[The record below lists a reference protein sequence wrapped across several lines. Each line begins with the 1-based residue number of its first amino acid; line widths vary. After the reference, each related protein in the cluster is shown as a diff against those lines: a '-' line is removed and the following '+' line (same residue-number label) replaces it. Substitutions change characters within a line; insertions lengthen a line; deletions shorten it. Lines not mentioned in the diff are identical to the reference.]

1 MSSDPVLNTRSI
13 RLNGDINVGGGQFG
27 LVTRT
32 VDTSVGTINQTVGP
46 RYSDYY
52 QHYIVSTSVDGDFI
66 LASIGSSVSV
76 GYTCCIQCP
85 ADVLLTGDLTVRAI
99 DNSIVAVMHQ
109 GDKVFLTAAASTST
123 WRVAYAVPEGRDNWL
138 LVYTGKYPE
147 VRLLPIQK
155 EFYYNANFEYG
166 IKSIASFD
174 SNEPANFINNT
185 GDPTGLTNLNRIV
198 FEGST
203 NTRTNLLPAGDNVLH
218 SFLSCNSCIY
228 TPNGPSTSSGIAC
241 TSSSFEQ
248 LGSSVNLWQIGC
260 DACNIDNSLGVI
272 PIKNSGILSSTTSN
286 INGNLMGNIDSSCVI
301 ACDNCTI
308 EAFNT
313 TNCTQSAAIAS
324 ADGTVASSLLSSMGS
339 SSNCNVTTSVSAD
352 VSSSSACNMVGS
364 QLSTIADSSSSLII
378 QNILSSVIASDNVTL
393 QGNNVFTFNAN
404 PTVGYDNDHAGITVL
419 SSHALSTISSV
430 NDIRYCV
437 IGGYNG
443 VTWSIDSKTG
453 IHYGSAFNSTQP
465 LPGLAEMYEN
475 LVIGEIPY
483 GRLLQVGDGKVRLAN
498 NGEVGYMISRPYETA
513 AFVCGNTSE
522 WPDKYITDVFGK
534 PILDGDG
541 NRQLNPAYDPSQ
553 VYVPRSSRRDQW
565 TTCERTGLVVVEYV
579 DRLEVGDYLVS
590 SDEGIAKRTD
600 RVTNIR
606 VIEVIDGKFVKVD
619 LSNQSEYTYLD
630 FVATSSTLP
639 KYNVNDMITT
649 GNNVIFSRNKFFYMT
664 MSFVFDR
671 VTDINVYLDGPVV
684 YYYDVS
690 SVKNNGQIKYVC
702 QFEGE
707 VVAGDYKL
715 TVTGYD
721 GDASFVIRV

>member
-1 MSSDPVLNTRSI
+1 
-13 RLNGDINVGGGQFG
+13 
-27 LVTRT
+27 
-32 VDTSVGTINQTVGP
+32 
-46 RYSDYY
+46 
-52 QHYIVSTSVDGDFI
+52 
-66 LASIGSSVSV
+66 
-76 GYTCCIQCP
+76 
-85 ADVLLTGDLTVRAI
+85 
-99 DNSIVAVMHQ
+99 
-109 GDKVFLTAAASTST
+109 
-123 WRVAYAVPEGRDNWL
+123 
-138 LVYTGKYPE
+138 
-147 VRLLPIQK
+147 
-155 EFYYNANFEYG
+155 
-166 IKSIASFD
+166 
-174 SNEPANFINNT
+174 
-185 GDPTGLTNLNRIV
+185 
-198 FEGST
+198 
-203 NTRTNLLPAGDNVLH
+203 
-218 SFLSCNSCIY
+218 
-228 TPNGPSTSSGIAC
+228 
-241 TSSSFEQ
+241 
-248 LGSSVNLWQIGC
+248 
-260 DACNIDNSLGVI
+260 
-272 PIKNSGILSSTTSN
+272 
-286 INGNLMGNIDSSCVI
+286 
-301 ACDNCTI
+301 
-308 EAFNT
+308 
-313 TNCTQSAAIAS
+313 
-324 ADGTVASSLLSSMGS
+324 
-339 SSNCNVTTSVSAD
+339 
-352 VSSSSACNMVGS
+352 
-364 QLSTIADSSSSLII
+364 
-378 QNILSSVIASDNVTL
+378 
-393 QGNNVFTFNAN
+393 
-404 PTVGYDNDHAGITVL
+404 
-419 SSHALSTISSV
+419 
-430 NDIRYCV
+430 
-437 IGGYNG
+437 
-443 VTWSIDSKTG
+443 
-453 IHYGSAFNSTQP
+453 
-465 LPGLAEMYEN
+465 
-475 LVIGEIPY
+475 
-483 GRLLQVGDGKVRLAN
+483 VRLAN

-649 GNNVIFSRNKFFYMT
+649 GSNVIFSRNKFFYMT